1 MVHLGAVDDGW
12 DAMEGSISS
21 DGCRPTVGAMKYGD
35 ALAIAK
41 LATQLGEHLGTDT
54 FLDLRNIFGG
64 LPSRWSVSRV
74 PKMAKTRSDSGAIVF
89 GKKRCCNVAAGA
101 V

>member
-1 MVHLGAVDDGW
+1 MEAFRAEQDDGW

-41 LATQLGEHLGTDT
+41 LATQLGEHLGHGH
-54 FLDLRNIFGG
+54 F
-64 LPSRWSVSRV
+64 S
-74 PKMAKTRSDSGAIVF
+74 
-89 GKKRCCNVAAGA
+89 
-101 V
+101 

>member
-1 MVHLGAVDDGW
+1 MLECLDSVWNAFRAEQDDGW

-41 LATQLGEHLGTDT
+41 LATQLGEYLRHGH
-54 FLDLRNIFGG
+54 FL
-64 LPSRWSVSRV
+64 
-74 PKMAKTRSDSGAIVF
+74 
-89 GKKRCCNVAAGA
+89 
-101 V
+101 

>member
-1 MVHLGAVDDGW
+1 MNISCQRDSCWSVDNSVWNAFRAEQDDGW

-41 LATQLGEHLGTDT
+41 LATQLGEHLGHGH
-54 FLDLRNIFGG
+54 F
-64 LPSRWSVSRV
+64 S
-74 PKMAKTRSDSGAIVF
+74 
-89 GKKRCCNVAAGA
+89 
-101 V
+101 